1 MYHIFFIHSS
11 VEGHLDCFQFLAIM
25 KKAAIIIVEQVFL
38 WNVGASFGYIPRS
51 GIAGL
56 EVELFPV
63 FFETAKLIPKVSV
76 QICTHQQCGPVPH
89 HSLNVLSLEFLI
101 LAILMGVR
109 WNLRVILTCI
119 SMMTKDIEH
128 SFKCFSAIRDSSVE
142 NFLFSSVLHFFFW
155 LGYLFC

>member
-63 FFETAKLIPKVSV
+63 FFETAKLIPKVVIQVSIPMSNGGV
-76 QICTHQQCGPVPH
+76 FPLLHILASMGF
-89 HSLNVLSLEFLI
+89 LESLI
-101 LAILMGVR
+101 LATLTGVKL
-109 WNLRVILTCI
+109 NLIVVLICI
-119 SMMTKDIEH
+119 FLIMRDIDHFKYFLAIQE
-128 SFKCFSAIRDSSVE
+128 SFTE
-142 NFLFSSVLHFFFW
+142 NSLLNLYPIF
-155 LGYLFC
+155 